1 MWRFYRDLIIFLRP
15 FSKEITNFALVG
27 PGHGKLKPI
36 TPVAN
41 SSNIRVPSVPA
52 KSVDRANFPES
63 ADNISAKSKSYEK
76 SPVNDIFN
84 QI

>member
-1 MWRFYRDLIIFLRP
+1 MLYRDLTSFLKP
-15 FSKEITNFALVG
+15 FNTDNANFPLVG

-36 TPVAN
+36 TPVTN
-41 SSNIRVPSVPA
+41 SNNIRVPSVPA
-52 KSVDRANFPES
+52 KSVDSAKFPES
-63 ADNISAKSKSYEK
+63 AASISEESKSYDK